1 MDSKVESGA
10 GADASS
16 VSDQV
21 DVPGVDAHGEK
32 ISQIHK
38 NLSQVWLGD
47 GFILDLMLVT
57 VLARGHLLLEDVPG
71 VGKTTLAKSL
81 ARALGME
88 FNRVQFTND
97 ILPADILGG
106 SVYNPVDGNFNFVPG
121 PIFTDFLLADE
132 INRASTR
139 SQSAFLQ
146 AMEEGAVSV
155 DGVNHDLSPW
165 FTVIATQN
173 PIDYDSTNPLP
184 EAQLDRFL
192 VATSIGYPDRNQE
205 LALLGDYQRAGGEV
219 QAAISPAEFEA
230 LLQRVDSAYLH
241 DELAQYIIDLA
252 RLSREDERLRLGI
265 SPRGSIHLAQAA
277 KALAVIRG
285 RDAVTADDIQQL
297 IVPVWSHRLLP
308 RHGRD
313 QGRTESIELLD
324 DLVRQVPVPR

>member
-1 MDSKVESGA
+1 VNSAIKVDIG
-10 GADASS
+10 
-16 VSDQV
+16 QV
-21 DVPGVDAHGEK
+21 DL
-32 ISQIHK
+32 ISPIHRS
-38 NLSQVWLGD
+38 LSRVWLGD
-47 GFILDLMLVT
+47 PFVLDLMLVT

-146 AMEEGAVSV
+146 AMEEGAISI
-155 DGVNHDLSPW
+155 DGVSHELSPR

-192 VATSIGYPDRNQE
+192 ISTSIGYPDREQE
-205 LALLGDYQRAGGEV
+205 LTLLGAYQQTANQGVEAVLNGE
-219 QAAISPAEFEA
+219 QFHQ
-230 LLQRVDSAYLH
+230 LQLRVDEAYLH
-241 DELAQYIIDLA
+241 EELSQYIIDLA

-285 RDAVTADDIQQL
+285 RDAVSAEDIQQL
-297 IVPVWSHRLLP
+297 IAPVWSHRLLP

-313 QGRTESIELLD
+313 QDRTASVELLEE
-324 DLVRQVPVPR
+324 LVRQVPVPR

>member
-1 MDSKVESGA
+1 MDSKVDRTGVESSSH
-10 GADASS
+10 ADMI
-16 VSDQV
+16 
-21 DVPGVDAHGEK
+21 E
-32 ISQIHK
+32 QIHGS
-38 NLSQVWLGD
+38 LSRVWLGD

-81 ARALGME
+81 ARSLGME

-121 PIFTDFLLADE
+121 PVFTDFLLADE

-146 AMEEGAVSV
+146 AMEEGAVSI
-155 DGVNHDLSPW
+155 DGISHELSPR

-173 PIDYDSTNPLP
+173 PIDYDCTNPLP

-192 VATSIGYPDRNQE
+192 VATSIGYPGREQE
-205 LALLGDYQRAGGEV
+205 LALLGEYQQTGGLVEAV
-219 QAAISPAEFEA
+219 MNVEQFEA
-230 LLQRVDSAYLH
+230 LQQRVDEAYLH
-241 DELAQYIIDLA
+241 PDLAQYIVDLA
-252 RLSREDERLRLGI
+252 RVSREDERLRLGI

-277 KALAVIRG
+277 KALAIIRG
-285 RDAVTADDIQQL
+285 RDAVTAEDIQRL

-313 QGRTESIELLD
+313 QGRTASVELLTE
-324 DLVRQVPVPR
+324 LVRQVPVPR